1 MALTTAPPTAG
12 TSLAPLPSPSLSPI
26 EPSSSISKTSQT
38 SKPHKVDPE
47 PELPFPS
54 PSVEVISGFPRIN
67 AGYITETS
75 DDDSEFNVAAYPY
88 PNSTSKPRSKSN
100 TNRSPSPSSSA
111 SPRRSED
118 PFASQR
124 GGDGTEGNP
133 FRFEARDRREDEG
146 KSEDEDEGPRP
157 ERACGKM
164 EGRGNDANGNSIS
177 SSSTSRTQRRK
188 ESAMTTSSS
197 PSNHTEKSPNRDGKR
212 HSGLVE
218 KGWARMTGRSGKGE
232 KD

>member
-1 MALTTAPPTAG
+1 MGKALTNMTLTTAPPTAG

-26 EPSSSISKTSQT
+26 EPEPSPSTSRTAQT
-38 SKPHKVDPE
+38 SRPSKVDPE

-124 GGDGTEGNP
+124 GGDGTEG
-133 FRFEARDRREDEG
+133 
-146 KSEDEDEGPRP
+146 
-157 ERACGKM
+157 
-164 EGRGNDANGNSIS
+164 
-177 SSSTSRTQRRK
+177 RK